1 MKQEQFSRIHDNE
14 WSGLETTLNEIDDAG
29 ARAKR
34 TQENVA
40 ELPRLY
46 RNACHH
52 LALARGRAYSPRLI
66 ERLSRVVLRGHQVMY
81 SRRPNFLR
89 AAMAFITLEFPLV
102 FRQQWRYMLA
112 AGILFFGTF
121 FTMLTV
127 VQLFPHMV
135 YTVLDPWQVKSM
147 EVMYKPEV
155 HERLGPSRDSDSDF
169 QMFGFYIKNN
179 TGIGFQTFAGG
190 LLFGIGTLF
199 FLVYNGL
206 VIGAAAGHLT
216 AMGYIETFWGF
227 VSGHSAPE
235 LTAIMLSG
243 AAGLKLGWSL
253 IAPGQ
258 KTRMR
263 ALRDAAVIAVRIVY
277 GAALLFLLAAFIEA
291 FWSSIS
297 SIPAQVKYI
306 VGIVFWIGLW
316 YYLLKA
322 GSRSN
327 AL

>member
-1 MKQEQFSRIHDNE
+1 MQSNLDAINE
-14 WSGLETTLNEIDDAG
+14 AG
-29 ARAKR
+29 ARARR
-34 TQENVA
+34 TKENVA
-40 ELPRLY
+40 DLPRLY

-81 SRRPNFLR
+81 SKRPNVLR
-89 AAMAFITLEFPLV
+89 AVMSFITLEYPRL
-102 FRQQWRYMLA
+102 FREQWRYMLA

-121 FTMLTV
+121 FTMLIV
-127 VQLFPHMV
+127 VQMFPHMV

-155 HERLGPSRDSDSDF
+155 NERLGPSRDSDSDF

-190 LLFGIGTLF
+190 LVFGIGTLF

-206 VIGAAAGHLT
+206 VVGAAAGHLT
-216 AMGYIETFWGF
+216 GLGYIETFWGF
-227 VSGHSAPE
+227 VAGHSAPE

-243 AAGLKLGWSL
+243 AAGLKLGWAL

-258 KTRMR
+258 KTRLR
-263 ALRDAAVIAVRIVY
+263 ALRDAATTGVRIIY

-291 FWSSIS
+291 FWSSMS
-297 SIPAQVKYI
+297 SIPVQAKYTT
-306 VGIVFWIGLW
+306 GIVFWFGLW
-316 YYLLKA
+316 YYLLMV
-322 GSRSN
+322 GRSQR
-327 AL
+327 AV